1 MQKTKD
7 KRQKTKVSKKRV
19 TIYQNQ
25 EPMKGMTL
33 IVKKTTQLIAGMI
46 FMYGIYVIVHGHLT
60 PGGGFAGG
68 VVIAGSLILVILSY
82 GGDFMKLIKEEA
94 GTTIVESL
102 ATILVILIAVSGF
115 LFGTKIFFNNFLP
128 KGIVGHLVSAGV
140 LPLYNIFVGIEV
152 AASIFIIFLSL
163 IIFKEESK
171 E

>member
-1 MQKTKD
+1 
-7 KRQKTKVSKKRV
+7 
-19 TIYQNQ
+19 
-25 EPMKGMTL
+25 MTL

-68 VVIAGSLILVILSY
+68 VVMAGSLIVIILAY
-82 GGDFMKLIKEEA
+82 GGDFLKLVKEKT
-94 GTTIVESL
+94 GTTIIESI
-102 ATILVILIAVSGF
+102 ATILVIMTASAGF
-115 LFGTKIFFNNFLP
+115 IFGTGIFFNNFLP

-140 LPLYNIFVGIEV
+140 LPLYNIFVGTEV

-171 E
+171 S